1 MKVEIYG
8 QIVDFPDGTPPGEIQ
23 AVIDSLAP
31 QSQAE
36 TDQQLANLFGETAAP
51 QAQADPSLG
60 DYARAGA
67 LAFEGAVTGI
77 PRTLIGG
84 VEGVTTALTSD
95 APNAYARGREGRE
108 AYDRRFQNWATPQTQ
123 GSQQVMQGVQE
134 NLAPLEYA
142 AAPFAGVLPQA
153 AMYSNLLRGR
163 PIDAGAPQAPP
174 RMRQVDPSALRD
186 AGIEQLRTAGV
197 PLRTAG
203 NAGAAR
209 TSNDAQRAVVT
220 SQLPIPL
227 RGDSAPTLGQLTRDP
242 VVVRREIELRKNDD
256 LGGPLRARKQS
267 QNEVL
272 NQNLDYQVE
281 KFEAQNVADRDIGR
295 AATAA
300 LEQRRSDQYGKVNA
314 AYADARAAGELEAPA
329 TLPKLDDI
337 ILQTEQMESL
347 APNAR
352 PILNEARRLGVIDD
366 MGVSQSV
373 PLDTLETFRQFVVK
387 ASDPAVPR
395 ENAFRK
401 QWLKTVDQTIDRAG
415 VGEKFRTARR
425 LHSQWVQEFQET
437 PITANILA
445 TKRGTNERRVAF
457 EDVFK
462 KTLLDGSVDEINK
475 LRGSLL
481 RSGEGQQSWFDLKAR
496 LASELVN
503 RARTSAVDSN
513 EQPIISY
520 YQLQKNI
527 NALDKSG
534 KLESLFGKKGAEE
547 LRNLTESVRIL
558 QQAPPDAQNFS
569 GTAAEGFNMMMR
581 VVKGAAAVKFPYAK
595 RLVNSIETGTMKKQ
609 VDDSLNLDSRPDL
622 KAYTT
627 AYQDILEGR

>member
-1 MKVEIYG
+1 M
-8 QIVDFPDGTPPGEIQ
+8 
-23 AVIDSLAP
+23 
-31 QSQAE
+31 
-36 TDQQLANLFGETAAP
+36 
-51 QAQADPSLG
+51 
-60 DYARAGA
+60 
-67 LAFEGAVTGI
+67 AFEGALTGI

-95 APNAYARGREGRE
+95 APNAYARAREGRE

-123 GSQQVMQGVQE
+123 GSQQAMQGVQE
-134 NLAPLEYA
+134 SLAPLEYA
-142 AAPFAGVLPQA
+142 AAPFAGALPQA

-163 PIDAGAPQAPP
+163 PINAGAPQAPP
-174 RMRQVDPSALRD
+174 PMRQVDPRALRD
-186 AGIEQLRTAGV
+186 AGIEQLRSAGV

-209 TSNDAQRAVVT
+209 TSNDAQRAAAT

-272 NQNLDYQVE
+272 NQNLEYQVE
-281 KFEAQNVADRDIGR
+281 KFDARNVEDRDIGR

-300 LEQRRSDQYGKVNA
+300 LEQRRSDQYGRVDA
-314 AYADARAAGELEAPA
+314 AYAEARAAGELEAPA
-329 TLPKLDDI
+329 TLPKLDNI
-337 ILQTEQMESL
+337 ILDTERMESL

-373 PLDTLETFRQFVVK
+373 PLDTLESFRQFVVR
-387 ASDPAVPR
+387 ASDPSVRR

-401 QWLKTVDQTIDRAG
+401 QWLKTIDQTIDAAG
-415 VGEKFRTARR
+415 VGEKYRNARR
-425 LHSQWVQEFQET
+425 LHSKWVQEFEET
-437 PITANILA
+437 PITANILS

-496 LASELVN
+496 LAKELVD
-503 RARTSAVDSN
+503 RARTSGFDN
-513 EQPIISY
+513 NDQPIISY

-527 NALDKSG
+527 NAMDKSG
-534 KLESLFGKKGAEE
+534 KLESIFGKKGAEE
-547 LRNLTESVRIL
+547 FRNLTEAVRIL
-558 QQAPPDAQNFS
+558 QQMPPDSGNPS
-569 GTAAEGFNMMMR
+569 GTAAEAFNMIMR
-581 VVKGAAAVKFPYAK
+581 VIKNVPVLGAPVRKAAGMVENGALK
-595 RLVNSIETGTMKKQ
+595 RQ
-609 VDDSLNLDSRPDL
+609 VDDSLNLNSRPDL
-622 KAYTT
+622 QAYTT
-627 AYQDILEGR
+627 AYQNILDGR